1 MQCVLHVAEEEQH
14 LPRELVQGE
23 YEADQKGGKRQKR
36 SDGIDERRETN

>member
-23 YEADQKGGKRQKR
+23 NEAVQEGKKRQIR
-36 SDGIDERRETN
+36 SDEIDERRETD